1 MKEYLKYLRAIV
13 YAHFKEDIWI
23 FRDVL
28 KLIYETFFT
37 FANRVDL
44 FDDME
49 IITEINRL
57 HMDLQAGYHLGVFP
71 VNFNYRLVKTRYSH
85 LFKFDIVLL
94 PISMWKSHKT
104 PYKIKYENFLIHK
117 TFFKLKL
124 YLMEYRLRYLF
135 FCTFMFYFLKIRFS
149 PWKNNKKIIYFF

>member
-1 MKEYLKYLRAIV
+1 MEKIKDLKGYLKCLRVIV
-13 YAHFKEDIWI
+13 DAHLENTLIIQDI
-23 FRDVL
+23 L

-94 PISMWKSHKT
+94 PISM
-104 PYKIKYENFLIHK
+104 
-117 TFFKLKL
+117 
-124 YLMEYRLRYLF
+124 
-135 FCTFMFYFLKIRFS
+135 
-149 PWKNNKKIIYFF
+149 